1 MENRDVLLGGL
12 VGGLAGGLVGGL
24 AGAAYCRYK
33 QQEEQSQQTTYRD
46 ERGEYNRS
54 SPAPTVQTPPIQRQ
68 QQTTRRE
75 EPKQYNPNPPS
86 PTVQNTPI
94 QRITKQYLVLVVSAS
109 QADFLSSIKD
119 KRHIDLGDAEALYE
133 ITRYLWLGSENE
145 YSQKIANVNQ
155 YSVSQGEES
164 EYNVYLV
171 SIELKQ
177 ADEGFKH
184 NINQLDRYDAF
195 RKLADLI
202 VDVRVSD
209 RLRINSYENFEVYN
223 R

>member
-1 MENRDVLLGGL
+1 MKLIVLIAFGITAIGFWLYIINR
-12 VGGLAGGLVGGL
+12 
-24 AGAAYCRYK
+24 
-33 QQEEQSQQTTYRD
+33 E
-46 ERGEYNRS
+46 
-54 SPAPTVQTPPIQRQ
+54 RQ
-68 QQTTRRE
+68 QQTSRRE
-75 EPKQYNPNPPS
+75 EPRQYNPNPPS

-109 QADFLSSIKD
+109 QADFLGSIKD
-119 KRHIDLGDAEALYE
+119 KRHIDIGDAEALYE

-177 ADEGFKH
+177 ADEGFKP

-195 RKLADLI
+195 RKLADLV
-202 VDVRVSD
+202 VDVKVSD
-209 RLRINSYENFEVYN
+209 RLQIESYEKFEVYN

>member
-1 MENRDVLLGGL
+1 MKLIVLIAFGITAIGFWLYIINR
-12 VGGLAGGLVGGL
+12 
-24 AGAAYCRYK
+24 
-33 QQEEQSQQTTYRD
+33 E
-46 ERGEYNRS
+46 
-54 SPAPTVQTPPIQRQ
+54 RQ
-68 QQTTRRE
+68 QQTSRRE
-75 EPKQYNPNPPS
+75 EPRQYNPNPPS

-119 KRHIDLGDAEALYE
+119 KRHIDLGDAEGLYE

-177 ADEGFKH
+177 ADEGFKP

-195 RKLADLI
+195 RKLADLV
-202 VDVRVSD
+202 VDVKVSD
-209 RLRINSYENFEVYN
+209 RLQIESYEKFEVYN